1 MACPSCGS
9 WAVKADRGL
18 AGRMICARCGH
29 PLGLGVTASV
39 TRRRRRFTPVLP
51 KRWRGWLGLAGLLG
65 VSAALAAQAPAPEAL
80 VPLPPNLPET
90 PSGLGEPAKPGG
102 LGM

>member
-29 PLGLGVTASV
+29 PLGLGVSASV
-39 TRRRRRFTPVLP
+39 TRRRRRAPLVLP
-51 KRWRGWLGLAGLLG
+51 KRWRVWVGLAGLVG
-65 VSAALAAQAPAPEAL
+65 VSAVLAARGPTPELRIPPPAGIESSP
-80 VPLPPNLPET
+80 
-90 PSGLGEPAKPGG
+90 GLDGSAKPRG